1 MGKLYLIPTPM
12 GETASWD
19 TALPAGNRAA
29 LDSITDFVVENTRT
43 ARRFLARSGI
53 NRAIDELTFTELN
66 EHTRPEEVETLL
78 LPLLKEGKNIGV
90 MSEAGLPC
98 IADPGALLVEAAHR
112 HGVEIVPLVGPSSIT
127 LALMASGANGQSFA
141 FNGYLPVKPPE
152 RVKAI
157 RRFEQRAHSERQTQI
172 FIEAPYRN
180 RKLFDDITATCAPG
194 TMLCIACDL
203 LEPGQYIRSQNVA
216 AWKKGGA
223 PAIDK
228 RPAIFIIF

>member
-19 TALPAGNRAA
+19 TALPAGNRAVI
-29 LDSITDFVVENTRT
+29 DSIQHFVVENIRT
-43 ARRFLARSGI
+43 VRRFLARSGI
-53 NRAIDELTFTELN
+53 GRAIDELTFVELN
-66 EHTRPEEVETLL
+66 EHTPAEAVETLL
-78 LPLLKEGKNIGV
+78 APLLKEGKNIGV

-98 IADPGALLVEAAHR
+98 IADPGALLVAAAHR
-112 HGVEIVPLVGPSSIT
+112 HGVEVIPLVGPSSIT

-141 FNGYLPVKPPE
+141 FNGYLPVKSPE
-152 RVKAI
+152 RAKAI
-157 RRFEQRAHSERQTQI
+157 RHFERRAHTERQSQI

-180 RKLFDDITATCAPG
+180 RRLLDDILTVCDPR
-194 TMLCIACDL
+194 TMLCVACDL
-203 LEPGQYIRSQNVA
+203 LEPGQYVRSQNVA
-216 AWKKGGA
+216 AWKKNGA